1 MATWCPN
8 SELVKTATELK
19 SKVIAFSANST
30 IDSYGCLVMGAGAAK
45 SVRDLFPDSPDK
57 FGAVISQDVSVVTE
71 DYHLAEIVIKD
82 MTLLAYQV
90 KRDWKDFTPLMDLT
104 RRSLEAL
111 SDWHK
116 DHDLQCVVLNC
127 PLIGHT
133 NMASRKQEV
142 FRMVESI
149 LDHPSFYVC
158 VL

>member
-1 MATWCPN
+1 MATWCPD

-45 SVRDLFPDSPDK
+45 SVRDSFPDSPDK
-57 FGAVISQDVSVVTE
+57 FGAVISQDASAVTE
-71 DYHLAEIVIKD
+71 DYYLAEIAIKD

-90 KRDWKDFTPLMDLT
+90 KRDWKDFTPLMALT
-104 RRSLEAL
+104 KRSLEAL
-111 SDWHK
+111 VQWHK
-116 DHDLQCVVLNC
+116 EHDFPSVVLNC

-133 NMASRKQEV
+133 NMAGRKQEV
-142 FRMVESI
+142 FRMVESL